1 LLLIC
6 FSFCF
11 FTGFWKEENIEMRI
25 LNSVMLMAGMAFV
38 LAVAPQASA
47 TSVDLVQIGGTATCD
62 GGTGVCTG
70 GISDTMQFA
79 ITMQVD
85 ADGVNAWSVDL
96 GWDSGLENALTLN
109 ASTQPTSYYNGFGNP
124 SPPPT
129 TIGYTAGTT
138 GATQQSSPLQSGH
151 VYAVSG
157 ATTQDFNLTIASTS
171 FRAGTATFT
180 IDGTAQTNV
189 ALGFLRTDGASMG
202 NSNSEFIT
210 PTFGSWIINQAP
222 EPGTTLLMG
231 LGLVGLALAG
241 RRSGN

>member
-1 LLLIC
+1 MIC

-11 FTGFWKEENIEMRI
+11 FTGFWKEEIIEMRI
-25 LNSVMLMAGMAFV
+25 LNSFLLMAGMAFM

-47 TSVDLVQIGGTATCD
+47 TSVDLVQIGGTAVCD
-62 GGTGVCTG
+62 VGTGNCTG
-70 GISDTMQFA
+70 AAGDDIQFA
-79 ITMQVD
+79 ITMVVD
-85 ADGVNAWSVDL
+85 AAGVNAWSVDL
-96 GWDSGLENALTLN
+96 GWDSSLQNALTLDGN
-109 ASTQPTSYYNGFGNP
+109 TMPVSFYNGFANP

-129 TIGYTAGTT
+129 TIGYTVQGEVAFQ
-138 GATQQSSPLQSGH
+138 ASSPTDEGYVH
-151 VYAVSG
+151 GVSG
-157 ATTQDFNLTIASTS
+157 GLTQDFGLTIANTS

-180 IDGTAQTNV
+180 IDGTTQSNV
-189 ALGFLRTDGASMG
+189 TLGFMRTDGASMG
-202 NSNSEFIT
+202 NSASQFIT

>member
-1 LLLIC
+1 M
-6 FSFCF
+6 
-11 FTGFWKEENIEMRI
+11 MRI

-47 TSVDLVQIGGTATCD
+47 TSVDLVQIGGSAVCD

-70 GISDTMQFA
+70 AINDDIKFA
-79 ITMQVD
+79 IAIDVD
-85 ADGVNAWSVDL
+85 ASGLNAWSIDL
-96 GWDSGLENALTLN
+96 GWDTGLQNALTLN
-109 ASTQPTSYYNGFGNP
+109 ASTQPTTYYRGFANP

-129 TIGYTAGTT
+129 TIGYTAGGT
-138 GATQQSSPLQSGH
+138 GATQQSGPLQAGH
-151 VYAVSG
+151 VYAVTG

-180 IDGTAQTNV
+180 IDGTTQTDI
-189 ALGFLRTDGASMG
+189 ALGFIRTDGADMG
-202 NSNSEFIT
+202 NSASEFFT
-210 PTFGSWIINQAP
+210 PAFGSWIVNQAP

-241 RRSGN
+241 RRK